1 MISLPRLVLASGSP
15 RRMELVRQ
23 LGLAAEV
30 RAAAV
35 DESVRRDEA
44 AAVHVER
51 LAREKAEA
59 VSLLERDCVVIG
71 GDTVVVHRGHILG
84 KPVDEDDAVAMLG
97 RLSGDWHE
105 VLSGVAVCAGG
116 RTVSGVGQARVRF
129 RSFDEEEARFYVAT
143 GEPMDKAGAYGIQ
156 GAGAALVEEVAGD
169 YYAVVGLPIGRLL
182 QLLGRAGW
190 RYRFGTLEPT
200 SPEPG

>member
-1 MISLPRLVLASGSP
+1 MTSPPRLVLASGSP
-15 RRMELVRQ
+15 RRLELLRQ
-23 LGLAAEV
+23 LGLASEV

-35 DESVRRDEA
+35 DEAIRPDEEPA
-44 AAVHVER
+44 AHVER

-59 VSLLERDCVVIG
+59 VALMEADSIVIG
-71 GDTVVVHRGHILG
+71 GDTVVVHRGDVLG
-84 KPVDEDDAVAMLG
+84 KPMDENDAVAMLG

-105 VLSGVAVCAGG
+105 VLSGVAVCAAG
-116 RTVSGVGQARVRF
+116 RTLSGVGRARVLF
-129 RSFDEEEARFYVAT
+129 RTIDDVEARSYVAT

-156 GAGAALVEEVAGD
+156 GSGAALVEELAGD

-182 QLLGRAGW
+182 HLLEVAGW
-190 RYRFGTLEPT
+190 RYRFGILEPT